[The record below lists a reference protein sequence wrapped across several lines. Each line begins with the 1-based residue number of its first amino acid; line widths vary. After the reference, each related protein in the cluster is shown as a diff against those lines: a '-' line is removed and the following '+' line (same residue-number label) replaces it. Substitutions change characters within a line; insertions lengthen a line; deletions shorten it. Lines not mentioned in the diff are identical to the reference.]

1 MTPPYLDIIYPF
13 IIFFIL
19 FILNRQFQCR
29 YSHIFEKSI
38 GLILVIWYALI
49 DLKYGIA
56 FGIIYMIYLM
66 RWRDVKLYEGLE
78 HNEISKTN
86 EYNYQ
91 KMKENAVIPLDIYQT
106 WHTTEL
112 PPKMKENVNNLK
124 NKNPEFKHHL
134 YDDNDC
140 REFIEKNYDKDV
152 LHAFDSLIPGAY
164 KADLWRYCILYKNGG
179 IYLDI
184 KFNCED
190 NFKLIELTDKEY
202 LVLDRPYA
210 KHNINIQDDL
220 NLFNDKNFYKNIY
233 KKIDSNIWKN
243 KEIGLYNALMVCKP
257 NNPILLEC
265 INSIVENV
273 KQQNYD
279 YNPLYV
285 TGPGLLGEKCF
296 RGDYSNIQN
305 KINLFNSLN
314 GNYILNRNKKILSHY
329 PEYRIEQ
336 KNFQKNEHYYNLWF
350 KKKIYQDTKT
360 ESLNPSKKT

>member
-1 MTPPYLDIIYPF
+1 
-13 IIFFIL
+13 
-19 FILNRQFQCR
+19 
-29 YSHIFEKSI
+29 
-38 GLILVIWYALI
+38 
-49 DLKYGIA
+49 
-56 FGIIYMIYLM
+56 M
-66 RWRDVKLYEGLE
+66 RWRDVELYEGLE
-78 HNEISKTN
+78 NTEISKTN

-91 KMKENAVIPLDIYQT
+91 KMKENAIIPLDIYQT
-106 WHTTEL
+106 WHTTKL
-112 PPKMKENVNNLK
+112 PPKMSENVNNLK

-202 LVLDRPYA
+202 FVLDRPYIRTSEN
-210 KHNINIQDDL
+210 KINIEDEIEMI
-220 NLFNDKNFYKNIY
+220 NDKYYYKNVFNEINT
-233 KKIDSNIWKN
+233 DMWKN
-243 KEIGLYNALMVCKP
+243 KEIGLYNALLICKP

-273 KQQNYD
+273 KQKNYD

-285 TGPGLLGEKCF
+285 TGPGLLGEKYF
-296 RGDYSNIQN
+296 KGNYYKIDNNIH
-305 KINLFNSLN
+305 LFHSLN
-314 GNYILNRNKKILSHY
+314 GDYMLNRKKKILSLY
-329 PEYRIEQ
+329 PEYNIEQ
-336 KNFQKNEHYYNLWF
+336 QKHQKKEHYYVLWN
-350 KKKIYQDTKT
+350 KKNIYN
-360 ESLNPSKKT
+360 E